1 MRTSIALVLALGLAG
16 SATAAFADEDSA
28 ITCSTAAHQV
38 TAALANTNNEAA
50 QQESKMG
57 LEFYRHGYYHKGMV
71 HYSKALDLLGVK
83 S

>member
-1 MRTSIALVLALGLAG
+1 MRTSTVLVLALGLACG
-16 SATAAFADEDSA
+16 ATAAFAQEDSA
-28 ITCSTAAHQV
+28 ITCTTAAHQV

-57 LEFYRHGYYHKGMV
+57 LDFCKAGYYHKGMV